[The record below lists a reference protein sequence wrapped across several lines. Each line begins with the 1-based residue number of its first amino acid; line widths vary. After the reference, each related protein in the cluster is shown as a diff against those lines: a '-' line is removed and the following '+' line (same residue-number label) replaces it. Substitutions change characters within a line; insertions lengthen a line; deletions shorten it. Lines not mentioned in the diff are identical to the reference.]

1 MDTKKMRECSSLLPD
16 PGGEV
21 VRKCLDEIE
30 RLTAHIL
37 ELENELAAG
46 VPTCG
51 PTCRKTRACAER
63 TRLQE
68 ENAELRNAVAA
79 CLVYWLGGDSPDD
92 CPHTVARLKSLCDW
106 DSTLDAARSAP

>member
-37 ELENELAAG
+37 ELENGSL
-46 VPTCG
+46 P
-51 PTCRKTRACAER
+51 PACI
-63 TRLQE
+63 
-68 ENAELRNAVAA
+68 
-79 CLVYWLGGDSPDD
+79 P
-92 CPHTVARLKSLCDW
+92 
-106 DSTLDAARSAP
+106 AARRAAKRRCALNGADLREAIDPALCTGSAGTA

>member
-1 MDTKKMRECSSLLPD
+1 MMDTKKMRECSSLLPD

-46 VPTCG
+46 VHTCG
-51 PTCRKTRACAER
+51 PTCRKTPVCAER
-63 TRLQE
+63 
-68 ENAELRNAVAA
+68 ADLREAIRS
-79 CLVYWLGGDSPDD
+79 CLVYWLGGESPDD
-92 CPHTVARLKSLCDW
+92 CPHTVAKIKALCDW
-106 DSTLDAARSAP
+106 DSQLPAARSAP

>member
-37 ELENELAAG
+37 ELENELYRRRAYQ
-46 VPTCG
+46 G
-51 PTCRKTRACAER
+51 PTCRKTPVCAER
-63 TRLQE
+63 
-68 ENAELRNAVAA
+68 ADLRRRSDPALCTGSA
-79 CLVYWLGGDSPDD
+79 G
-92 CPHTVARLKSLCDW
+92 TAR
-106 DSTLDAARSAP
+106 TIARTQSRG

>member
-46 VPTCG
+46 VHTCG
-51 PTCRKTRACAER
+51 PTCRMTPAQSYAIVLPTRAP
-63 TRLQE
+63 
-68 ENAELRNAVAA
+68 
-79 CLVYWLGGDSPDD
+79 S
-92 CPHTVARLKSLCDW
+92 H
-106 DSTLDAARSAP
+106 RSAVRISDSVVDPENSTAP